1 MDTQTLLAS
10 IDRRRFL
17 ALSTGGAAAAVLPAA
32 PARPATPPLFLL
44 ETHVAGTA
52 YYRADEVRE
61 NLRVGQPLILARE
74 PANPHDALAI
84 EVFTSEGVKLGY
96 VPRVRNPPFARLM
109 DAGRTVLARL
119 AATGPREW
127 DDIRMKLLLADD

>member
-1 MDTQTLLAS
+1 MDTRTRLIS

-17 ALSTGGAAAAVLPAA
+17 ALSTGGAAATALPAA
-32 PARPATPPLFLL
+32 PARPTTPPLFLL

-52 YYRADEVRE
+52 YYQADEVRE
-61 NLRVGQPLILARE
+61 NLRVGQPLMLARE

-84 EVFTSEGVKLGY
+84 EVFTPEGAKLGY
-96 VPRVRNPPFARLM
+96 VPRIRNPPFARLM

-127 DDIRMKLLLADD
+127 DDIRMELLLADG